1 MFENKRRFDGAV
13 DTPDRRA
20 HARVPLRS
28 LAYLALDG
36 GNGGVILN
44 ICEGGI
50 AVQTAGIITDVV
62 FPRMRFRLPQSETWI
77 EAGGKAA
84 WQGPSR
90 KEAGI
95 RFVAL
100 TEDAREQI
108 KSWIDSVALDTDFPS
123 ELDHSRTVSESEE
136 LAREPQG
143 FLKNDPLAE
152 FDSMFPSETSLPPPT
167 RRSRR
172 GPDPAAPEL
181 DGSTEAAP
189 TPPSSPPQELI
200 GASPQSEPPAA
211 ADRAEEPPPPDSP
224 RTAPSMA
231 RTSFYEEIL
240 ATHPESASLHGSG
253 MARVSGT
260 APAPKLESV
269 APSTG
274 GIPFTGFGYQPVA
287 FEEPTG
293 EGWIVVVAAL
303 AVLLILGVVVSVGP
317 AKLSALL
324 FHRASAIPTPTSSE
338 AAVAGPPPPYG
349 ATDEN
354 MAKPPNNTHSN
365 PAHQPPKVPSASGAL
380 PESGTEDATIP
391 EVDTQTVRGQAED
404 SSGTPQS
411 AAEVQPDETPEE
423 KEEKVRQFQ
432 LEHSATIPVMPPPVS
447 QMPSS
452 SQPQVVKPNPANP
465 VPVSPRTERT
475 SGASGPAGSSMPHTP
490 APTGTVAISSHF
502 QSVPGSE
509 LQSTDS
515 LQIGQLIAFRE
526 PNYPIEAVRERVEGT
541 VTLRIG
547 VNQVGTVESVRF
559 ISGPPL
565 LAAAAINSVRTWRYR
580 QTILNGRTVESVEDV
595 AMTFRLGNTAASP
608 R

>member
-1 MFENKRRFDGAV
+1 
-13 DTPDRRA
+13 
-20 HARVPLRS
+20 
-28 LAYLALDG
+28 
-36 GNGGVILN
+36 
-44 ICEGGI
+44 
-50 AVQTAGIITDVV
+50 
-62 FPRMRFRLPQSETWI
+62 
-77 EAGGKAA
+77 
-84 WQGPSR
+84 
-90 KEAGI
+90 
-95 RFVAL
+95 VA
-100 TEDAREQI
+100 Q
-108 KSWIDSVALDTDFPS
+108 
-123 ELDHSRTVSESEE
+123 
-136 LAREPQG
+136 
-143 FLKNDPLAE
+143 
-152 FDSMFPSETSLPPPT
+152 
-167 RRSRR
+167 
-172 GPDPAAPEL
+172 
-181 DGSTEAAP
+181 
-189 TPPSSPPQELI
+189 
-200 GASPQSEPPAA
+200 
-211 ADRAEEPPPPDSP
+211 
-224 RTAPSMA
+224 
-231 RTSFYEEIL
+231 TSFYEEIL

-303 AVLLILGVVVSVGP
+303 AALLILGAVVSVGP
-317 AKLSALL
+317 AKLNALL
-324 FHRASAIPTPTSSE
+324 FHRASATPAPASTE
-338 AAVAGPPPPYG
+338 AAVPGPPRPYG

-354 MAKPPNNTHSN
+354 TANPPRTTRSN
-365 PAHQPPKVPSASGAL
+365 PAHQPPKVPSASDAV
-380 PESGTEDATIP
+380 PESNTEDAAISR
-391 EVDTQTVRGQAED
+391 VDTQTVRGQAED
-404 SSGTPQS
+404 SSGTPQA
-411 AAEVQPDETPEE
+411 AAEAQPGETPEE
-423 KEEKVRQFQ
+423 KEEKVRRFQ

-580 QTILNGRTVESVEDV
+580 QTMLNGRAVESVEDV